1 MIGWCNLSVLHAA
14 LKVSQS
20 VSTCS
25 HSLCLPLVPPPYAV
39 RSTSCEGQ
47 YSIART
53 AELVSPV
60 RDAGG
65 QFAREQMLS
74 RIALALTATP
84 D

>member
-1 MIGWCNLSVLHAA
+1 MIGWCNLKEMHAE

-20 VSTCS
+20 VSTCL

-47 YSIART
+47 YSIA
-53 AELVSPV
+53 SPV

-74 RIALALTATP
+74 RIALALT

>member
-1 MIGWCNLSVLHAA
+1 MGQLNLLLPRTE
-14 LKVSQS
+14 LKVGQS
-20 VSTCS
+20 DGTCS
-25 HSLCLPLVPPPYAV
+25 HSLYLSLVPPPYAV

-74 RIALALTATP
+74 RIALALTAAP